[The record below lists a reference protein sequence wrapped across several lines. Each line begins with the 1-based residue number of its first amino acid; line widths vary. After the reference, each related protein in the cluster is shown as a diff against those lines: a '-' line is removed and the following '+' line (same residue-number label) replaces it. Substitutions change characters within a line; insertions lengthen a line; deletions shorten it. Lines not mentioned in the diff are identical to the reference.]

1 MGKLRLVLL
10 DSFLLN
16 TQSNPTL
23 KCASNCSGLNMYFP
37 KFIYLSNQS
46 ILKEISPG
54 CSLQGMM
61 LKLKLQ

>member
-10 DSFLLN
+10 DSFFLN

-37 KFIYLSNQS
+37 KFIYFLLTPNGDA
-46 ILKEISPG
+46 IRRWDLWEVIS
-54 CSLQGMM
+54 L
-61 LKLKLQ
+61 